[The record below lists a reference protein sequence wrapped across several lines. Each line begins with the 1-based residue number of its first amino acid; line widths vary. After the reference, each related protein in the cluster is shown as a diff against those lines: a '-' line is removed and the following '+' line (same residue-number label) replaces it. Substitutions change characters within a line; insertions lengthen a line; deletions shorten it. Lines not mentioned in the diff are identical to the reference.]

1 VSQHL
6 YIFSDC
12 ESARYFTF
20 FSNYHA
26 AIILISSCEAL
37 IS

>member
-20 FSNYHA
+20 LSNCHV
-26 AIILISSCEAL
+26 AIILIS
-37 IS
+37 